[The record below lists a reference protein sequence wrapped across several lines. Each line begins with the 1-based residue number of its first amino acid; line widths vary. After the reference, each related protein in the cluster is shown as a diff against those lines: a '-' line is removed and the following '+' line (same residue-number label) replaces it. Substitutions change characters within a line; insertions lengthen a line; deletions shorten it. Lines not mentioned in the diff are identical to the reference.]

1 MKTKRI
7 KIRHRAAYESDLL
20 AAARKFDRGEKI
32 EAIRGDYFESIDAV
46 RNILTPRRLQL
57 WQVIRDQKPASIM
70 GLARMVRR
78 DFKSVYQDV
87 QLLVAVGIVELRE
100 IRGSGRKRR
109 EPRSL
114 ADTLTL
120 EVA

>member
-1 MKTKRI
+1 MRTKKI
-7 KIRHRAAYESDLL
+7 KIRPRAAFDSELL
-20 AAARKFDRGEKI
+20 ATARKFDRGEKTA
-32 EAIRGDYFESIDAV
+32 AIRGDYFESIDAV

-57 WQVIRDQKPASIM
+57 WQAIRDQKPASIM
-70 GLARMVRR
+70 SLARMVRR

-87 QLLVAVGIVELRE
+87 QLLAAVGIVGLRE
-100 IRGSGRKRR
+100 IRGSGRRCQ

-114 ADTLTL
+114 ADTLIL